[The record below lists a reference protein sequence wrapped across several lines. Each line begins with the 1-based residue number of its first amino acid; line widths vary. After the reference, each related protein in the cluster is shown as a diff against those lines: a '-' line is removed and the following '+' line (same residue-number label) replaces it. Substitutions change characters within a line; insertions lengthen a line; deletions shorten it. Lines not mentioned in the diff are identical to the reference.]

1 MATQADVVA
10 AVQAAL
16 DTAQEFAGLPKT
28 RDQLALLQAEV
39 AQLTADKAALQTK
52 IDNAKAAM
60 AQADAADAT
69 EDAARKAAQDALA

>member
-10 AVQAAL
+10 AVQAGL
-16 DTAQEFAGLPKT
+16 GTAQEVAGLPKT
-28 RDQLALLQAEV
+28 SDQLALLQAEV

>member
-28 RDQLALLQAEV
+28 SDQLALLQAEV

>member
-16 DTAQEFAGLPKT
+16 DTAQAFAGLPKT
-28 RDQLALLQAEV
+28 SDQLALLQAEV